1 MRTIG
6 HWIMVLRPVAG
17 ALALALAIGSCS
29 SSPKG
34 PPSALNDICAIFDER
49 PDWRDAVVASAMR
62 WGAPVE
68 VQMAIMWHESRFRA
82 EARPPKRYTLG
93 FIPAG
98 RVSSAYGYPQALDG
112 TWDWYRRETGNRGA
126 DRDDFEDAADFVGWY
141 MAKTFDLN
149 GVQMHD
155 AFSHYLNYHEG
166 HTGFRRGDWQG
177 KGRLRTVATRVADQA
192 VRYRGQLSRCG
203 GTYAAAVRRAGGA

>member
-1 MRTIG
+1 M
-6 HWIMVLRPVAG
+6 
-17 ALALALAIGSCS
+17 ALAVGSCS
-29 SSPKG
+29 SSSSPPNG
-34 PPSALNDICAIFDER
+34 PPSALNDICAIFEER
-49 PDWRDAVVASAMR
+49 PHWREAVVASALR

-82 EARPPKRYTLG
+82 EARPPKRYAFG
-93 FIPAG
+93 VIPAG
-98 RVSSAYGYPQALDG
+98 RMSSAYGYPQAIDG

-141 MAKTFDLN
+141 MAKTEELN

-166 HTGFRRGDWQG
+166 HTGFRRGGWQN
-177 KGRLRTVATRVADQA
+177 KTWLRRVATGVADQA
-192 VRYRGQLSRCG
+192 VRYRGQLGRCG
-203 GTYAAAVRRAGGA
+203 GTYAEAVRRAGGA